1 MQEKGCSGYKNPE
14 PLQLGYQLFHTPSH
28 PNHEVRSRLLIGLC
42 FANSSSLSA
51 LVLHKNGA
59 LVPEDTPE
67 VSAARELH
75 LEALAS
81 VSEDG
86 EVTASEEGFLLLT
99 EEEARQLGI
108 SLNIPGVGGIRGS
121 YGRGGLRVGGHI
133 GGFRFG
139 GGRRG

>member
-1 MQEKGCSGYKNPE
+1 MK
-14 PLQLGYQLFHTPSH
+14 HA
-28 PNHEVRSRLLIGLC
+28 LLVSLLVLC

-67 VSAARELH
+67 VAAARELH

-86 EVTASEEGFLLLT
+86 EVTASGEEFILLT
-99 EEEARQLGI
+99 EEEARRLGI
-108 SLNIPGVGGIRGS
+108 SINVPGVGGIRGS
-121 YGRGGLRVGGHI
+121 YGRGGLRVGGNI